1 MTLRESYSGR
11 MIRSLQGSEAVSEA
25 AEAARLFGEGLRLAA
40 GAQARLCLVVEELI
54 ANLYDHGGL
63 TGQDQVELTL
73 ASEDD
78 GIRLIIVDPGKP
90 FDPRSVPPNYIT
102 PERGGGAGLN
112 IVRSWARFI
121 DYRVTP
127 EGNRLELLLPLAR

>member
-1 MTLRESYSGR
+1 MTPRESYSDR
-11 MIRSLQGSEAVSEA
+11 MTRSLQGSEAVSQA
-25 AEAARLFGEGLRLAA
+25 AEAARAFGEGLRLAA
-40 GAQARLCLVVEELI
+40 REQARLCLVVEELI

-63 TGQDQVELTL
+63 TDQDQVELTL

-78 GIRLIIVDPGKP
+78 GIRVIIVDPGKP
-90 FDPRSVPPNYIT
+90 FDPRLVPPNYIM

-112 IVRSWARFI
+112 IVRGWARFV
-121 DYRVTP
+121 DYALTP